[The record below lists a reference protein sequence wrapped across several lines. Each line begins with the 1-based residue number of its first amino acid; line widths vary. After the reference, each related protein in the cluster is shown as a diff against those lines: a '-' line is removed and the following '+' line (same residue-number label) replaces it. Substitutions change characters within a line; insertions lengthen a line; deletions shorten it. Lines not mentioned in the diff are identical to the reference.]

1 MTELARIAHA
11 LAAEQTWALSPE
23 DWPPLA
29 RELVALGVP
38 AATELAALPPDEHEA
53 ILDAVSRLASQA
65 EADLGGRPPLPF
77 WDAVV
82 GLTARAWRLGVL
94 PSADEV
100 AARLAGHWWDL
111 REGPARHSEGASLVG
126 AAMGLHETGYY
137 RGTGDE
143 ALTLA
148 SDADTLLPPDAV
160 PASFCTAFLWATR
173 P

>member
-1 MTELARIAHA
+1 M
-11 LAAEQTWALSPE
+11 
-23 DWPPLA
+23 
-29 RELVALGVP
+29 P
-38 AATELAALPPDEHEA
+38 AATGLAALRPDEHGPIHE
-53 ILDAVSRLASQA
+53 AVSRLASQA

-94 PSADEV
+94 DSADEV
-100 AARLAGHWWDL
+100 ATRLAGHWWEL
-111 REGPARHSEGASLVG
+111 REGPAQRCEGAALVG
-126 AAMGLHETGYY
+126 AALGLYETGSY

-148 SDADTLLPPDAV
+148 SEADALLSPGAV
-160 PASFCTAFLWATR
+160 PASFCRAFLWATR